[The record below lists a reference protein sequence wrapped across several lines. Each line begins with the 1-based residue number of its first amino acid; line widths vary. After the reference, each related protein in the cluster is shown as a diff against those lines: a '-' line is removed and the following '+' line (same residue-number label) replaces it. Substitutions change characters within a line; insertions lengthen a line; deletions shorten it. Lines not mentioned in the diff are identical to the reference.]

1 MEKIIFNSLLKNTQ
15 KEKTWFNII
24 SAVKEPSDYII
35 EYKIVFE
42 KENGEKR
49 KYGDFVYKTN
59 LSSFAKKEQSFIRQL
74 IKIRYAVIKSSATTV
89 VAETTIV

>member
-15 KEKTWFNII
+15 KPKTWFNII
-24 SAVKEPSDYII
+24 SAIKEPSDYII

-42 KENGEKR
+42 KENGEKI
-49 KYGDFVYKTN
+49 KNNDFIYKSS
-59 LSSFAKKEQSFIRQL
+59 LSSFAKKEQSYINQL
-74 IKIRYAVIKSSATTV
+74 IKIRSAVFTAATTV

>member
-15 KEKTWFNII
+15 KQKTWFNII
-24 SAVKEPSDYII
+24 SAVKESPDYII

-42 KENGEKR
+42 KENGEKI
-49 KYGDFVYKTN
+49 KYGDFVYKAN

-74 IKIRYAVIKSSATTV
+74 IKIRSAVVAVSAKTV